1 MIGLVVIFSFD
12 PRRAAPSAPH
22 FAQFWCNIS
31 PFRIN
36 TSKSVSKQTTLT
48 PFRMNTY
55 EKHGGGGGG
64 IFRLRRNP
72 TIDLPAPCRDFSASF
87 PQHSNMQTFK
97 HYNFRFSV
105 HSSKFR
111 IPQLLCLPLL
121 RKHRGCTSTIP
132 ILELFP
138 RHSPLI
144 TRHYFRG
151 ILPTLERALRS
162 ERLAVLPSLPCARL
176 AGSLTKI

>member
-1 MIGLVVIFSFD
+1 VIFSFD

-121 RKHRGCTSTIP
+121 RKHRGVYLNNSHSGTLPSPLATH
-132 ILELFP
+132 
-138 RHSPLI
+138 HSPLLAGYSSHFG
-144 TRHYFRG
+144 TR
-151 ILPTLERALRS
+151 
-162 ERLAVLPSLPCARL
+162 PCAPN
-176 AGSLTKI
+176 GSLYFPLCPVRDSQSASPTI